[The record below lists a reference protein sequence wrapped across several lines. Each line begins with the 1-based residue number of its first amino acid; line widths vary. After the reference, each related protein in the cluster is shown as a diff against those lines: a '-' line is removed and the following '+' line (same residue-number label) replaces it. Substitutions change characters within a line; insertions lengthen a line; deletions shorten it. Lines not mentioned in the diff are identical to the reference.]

1 MSRHMGS
8 RKTEKPKNFKKT
20 AKELIN
26 YVKDYMPI
34 IIMVLIFSAI
44 ASLLQVMGPDKLKD
58 LTNEIAKGLP
68 MMVNGEP
75 VLQNI
80 NMDAV
85 LKIVSIL
92 FAFYG
97 VSTLLNFIKS
107 YVMAGV
113 TQKISKK
120 MRTEI
125 IHKIN
130 KLPIKYFDRVSYGDV
145 LSRVTNDV
153 DTIGQTMNQSITNL
167 VNAITM
173 FIGTLIMMFYTSWIL
188 ALTAI
193 GTTVFGFVIM
203 ILIMMSSQKY
213 FIQQQK
219 SLGELNGHI
228 EESYSG
234 HNVIKAYNGGDK
246 AKEIFDGI
254 NTDLRQSAW
263 KSQFLSG
270 LMQPVMQF
278 IGNFGYVAVCIVGSA
293 LVIKGSISFGVI
305 VAFMTY
311 IRLFTQPLSQIA
323 QSLNTLQSTAAAGER
338 VFEFLNE
345 EEETDESKLTQT
357 LNNVKGEVHFNNI
370 TFGYDKDHPVI
381 KGFSD
386 SVMPGEKVA
395 IVGPTGAGKTTLVNL
410 LMRFYDIDEG
420 SITIDGISTKEV
432 TRENVRKNFSMV
444 LQDTWIFN
452 GSIKENIRFNQ
463 EYVTDEQ
470 IVEACVTAG
479 LDHYIN
485 TLPNGYDTVLSEQ
498 EGLSDGQRQLITI
511 ARAIIQDAP
520 ILILDEATSSVDT
533 RTERLIQDAMD
544 KLTIGRTSFVI
555 AHRLSTIKNAD
566 KILVMNHGEIVE
578 KGNHDTL
585 IKEDGFY
592 AELYNS
598 QFELA

>member
-1 MSRHMGS
+1 MSR
-8 RKTEKPKNFKKT
+8 RKYEKPKDFKKT
-20 AKELIN
+20 YGELIN
-26 YVKDYMPI
+26 YIRQYIPI
-34 IIMVLIFSAI
+34 IVMVLIFSSI

-68 MMVNGEP
+68 MMVQGKP
-75 VLQNI
+75 VINAIDMTAVKNI
-80 NMDAV
+80 VM
-85 LKIVSIL
+85 IL
-92 FAFYG
+92 VGFYAT
-97 VSTLLNFIKS
+97 STLLNFIKS
-107 YVMAGV
+107 FIMANV

-130 KLPIKYFDRVSYGDV
+130 KLPIKYFDKVSYGDV
-145 LSRVTNDV
+145 LSRITNDV

-173 FIGTLIMMFYTSWIL
+173 FVGTLIMMFYTSWIL
-188 ALTAI
+188 ALTAV
-193 GTTVFGFVIM
+193 GTTVFGFFIM
-203 ILIMMSSQKY
+203 VFIMMRSQKY
-213 FIQQQK
+213 FVMQQK

-234 HNVIKAYNGGDK
+234 HNVIKAYNGGEK
-246 AKEIFDGI
+246 VKETFNSI
-254 NTDLRQSAW
+254 NTELRQSAW
-263 KSQFLSG
+263 KAQFLSG
-270 LMQPVMQF
+270 LMQPIMQF
-278 IGNFGYVAVCIVGSA
+278 IGNFGYVAVSIVGSA
-293 LVIKGSISFGVI
+293 LVIKGEISFGVI

-311 IRLFTQPLSQIA
+311 IRLFTQPLAQIA

-345 EEETDESKLTQT
+345 EEELDESKLTT
-357 LNNVKGEVHFNNI
+357 RLKKVKGDVAFNNI
-370 TFGYDKDHPVI
+370 TFGYDSSKPVI
-381 KGFSD
+381 KNFTD
-386 SVMPGEKVA
+386 SVKQGEKVA

-410 LMRFYDIDEG
+410 LMRFYDVDSG
-420 SITIDGISTKEV
+420 NITIDGINTKEV
-432 TRENVRKNFSMV
+432 PREDVRSKFSMV
-444 LQDTWIFN
+444 LQDTWIFD

-463 EYVTDEQ
+463 EDITDEQ
-470 IVEACVTAG
+470 IEAACVTAG

-485 TLPNGYDTVLSEQ
+485 TLPKGYDTILSEQ

-544 KLTIGRTSFVI
+544 NLTQGRTSFVI

-566 KILVMNHGEIVE
+566 KILVMRDGEIVE

-585 IKEDGFY
+585 ISRNGFY
-592 AELYNS
+592 AELYNA
-598 QFELA
+598 QFELT